1 MWVQGYSLEQQI
13 CHPNELMASQG
24 TMLGGI
30 VKLCLNSEEGGG
42 VAWRSPGAWSGN
54 GSRLLMSSPT
64 SPWSPPSSSPA
75 SVDSS
80 RVSCSASISSVWFIL
95 LTPKTFSGALQPG
108 SAGEQGCE
116 GQSSTYEAGT
126 QWISASGSFSL
137 EAHLTRL
144 LRGSPM
150 GWSPS
155 CPEGP
160 LAH

>member
-1 MWVQGYSLEQQI
+1 MLESGGSGCNLWVQGYSLEQQI

-80 RVSCSASISSVWFIL
+80 RACWQLPS
-95 LTPKTFSGALQPG
+95 Q
-108 SAGEQGCE
+108 
-116 GQSSTYEAGT
+116 
-126 QWISASGSFSL
+126 ASGSFFSPQRLSL
-137 EAHLTRL
+137 EPCNLEALGSRGVRGNPQPMRL
-144 LRGSPM
+144 GLSGSVPPAPFPLR
-150 GWSPS
+150 
-155 CPEGP
+155 
-160 LAH
+160 HI